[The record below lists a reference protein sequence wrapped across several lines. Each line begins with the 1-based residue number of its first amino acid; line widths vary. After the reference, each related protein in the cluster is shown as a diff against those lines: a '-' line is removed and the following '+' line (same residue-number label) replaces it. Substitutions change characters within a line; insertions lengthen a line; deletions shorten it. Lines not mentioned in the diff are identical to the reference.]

1 MYSAKNGKELKNSGF
16 VLLSVL
22 FSVTLLLSVAV
33 AFAWFAK
40 TEITAASSE
49 AFLFES
55 RCAARTACDYAVSK
69 IKEDKNGYDSETE
82 LLYSPLGGLALDLG
96 NLKVTVKIR
105 PLNDLI
111 STQGLFLPDGNTLR
125 SEYEQPWK
133 NLWDELKRPELAQI
147 MLDFMDKD
155 SEQRLSSVEQKDFL
169 NRPVFD
175 LCEFKLIKEVDD
187 TLLYGNKKKKV
198 CLKQFISPYGSDKIN
213 INCATAEALSV
224 LSTGLS
230 FESAKSVVAARSM
243 KPFKKTAELKSFPGF
258 PAEDFTKLSN
268 ILSVESTHFELDIKV
283 AQGKRE
289 RNFRAIVKR
298 GGKGLPL
305 RWEE

>member
-1 MYSAKNGKELKNSGF
+1 MKSISGKKSSGF

-40 TEITAASSE
+40 TEIAAASSE
-49 AFLFES
+49 AFLFEA
-55 RCAARTACDYAVSK
+55 RCAAETACEYASSM
-69 IKEDKNGYDSETE
+69 IDEDKNGYDCETE
-82 LLYSPLGGLALDLG
+82 LLYSPLGGVALDLG
-96 NLKVTVKIR
+96 AVKVTVKIR
-105 PLNDLI
+105 LLNDMI

-133 NLWDELKRPELAQI
+133 NVWDELKRPELAPV

-175 LCEFKLIKEVDD
+175 LSEFKLIKDVDD
-187 TLLYGNKKKKV
+187 ALLYGNKKKKV

-213 INCATAEALSV
+213 INCATAEVLSM
-224 LSTGLS
+224 LSTGLTY
-230 FESAKSVVAARSM
+230 ESAKSVVAARRV
-243 KPFKKTAELKSFPGF
+243 KPFKNTSELKNLPGF
-258 PAEDFTKLSN
+258 PAADFTKLSN

-283 AQGKRE
+283 TKGKQQ

-298 GGKGLPL
+298 GSKGLPL